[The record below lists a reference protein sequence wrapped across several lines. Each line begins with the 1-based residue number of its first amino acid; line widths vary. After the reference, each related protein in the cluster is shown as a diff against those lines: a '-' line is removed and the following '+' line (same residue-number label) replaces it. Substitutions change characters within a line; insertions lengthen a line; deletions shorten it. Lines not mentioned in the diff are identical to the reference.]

1 MRAGLCADFAES
13 REKCSEFC
21 NFEGVYSVR
30 PLKSCCVAGISLDL
44 TLDFLQGKWLAGAGN
59 LASNISASSRYRMC
73 SKALYYFAYS
83 ATGEAETMRA
93 FDLDILDV
101 RKTCRTVRDGL
112 DRLGV
117 LDAGEAIVATIHAA
131 ELPYPTGRIPGLV
144 LIGIGL
150 PGDLGRRFARLPDS
164 ATFRAKLADGTPIHG
179 DICEL
184 DGATVGS
191 TGAVR
196 LLDGRL
202 ILRVELQPG
211 DEYEHYD
218 FSEREH
224 HIVHLALRLI
234 GEEDRCYRPLN
245 EQLLPGE
252 KCLDYTVV
260 QQVHLPR
267 VKKLLARIQ
276 QESDLDISKLEIEDI
291 LRRSGMQFPGKAA
304 VSL

>member
-1 MRAGLCADFAES
+1 MR
-13 REKCSEFC
+13 
-21 NFEGVYSVR
+21 
-30 PLKSCCVAGISLDL
+30 
-44 TLDFLQGKWLAGAGN
+44 
-59 LASNISASSRYRMC
+59 
-73 SKALYYFAYS
+73 SKAFYYFAYS

-117 LDAGEAIVATIHAA
+117 LDAGKTVVATIHAGKI
-131 ELPYPTGRIPGLV
+131 PCPKGRTLGLV
-144 LIGIGL
+144 LIGTGS
-150 PGDLGRRFARLPDS
+150 PGDLGRRFARLPDN
-164 ATFRAKLADGTPIHG
+164 ATFRAELVDGTPIPV

-184 DGATVGS
+184 DGATVES

-196 LLDGRL
+196 LSDERRL
-202 ILRVELQPG
+202 RRVELRSGYP
-211 DEYEHYD
+211 YEHYD

-260 QQVHLPR
+260 QQVRLPR

-291 LRRSGMQFPGKAA
+291 LRRSGMQFPGRAA
-304 VSL
+304 GRLRASASPSPAPALK